1 MEINRNNYE
10 EYFLLYADD
19 ELSPTEKKVVEIF
32 VQENVDLKEEFLMI
46 KMTVNSPEEE
56 IKLLDKSFLLKKE
69 PAFIDGNNYEE
80 IFVLYFDNELSLSE
94 KTGVEDFINQNS
106 KYKNDF
112 ELIGKAK
119 LVADNSIIYPN
130 KKELYRKEKSGK
142 VIPFVLWK
150 AMAAAVFIGFGLW
163 AGLSYVNK
171 TEKNNPVVSQR
182 NRLEE
187 PSEKGKNIIPKKP
200 VKEENQIASITKTT
214 EPGKTEKE
222 ETESKKPVVRQENAN
237 DVAVVRP
244 DSKIKKPIIKE
255 EIKEA
260 KPGIENQTI
269 AITNPVK
276 NAPPLLENQKN
287 QIAANQVAV
296 TIIETEPQIQNSQ
309 VHTVSYAPDVSTDNQ
324 NYVFY
329 DVPAEEFRKSKVGGF
344 IKKVRRI
351 VERNNPIT
359 RIFNGEEEQMAAK

>member
-32 VQENVDLKEEFLMI
+32 VQENVDLREEFLMI
-46 KMTVNSPEEE
+46 KMTVNSPEEDV
-56 IKLLDKSFLLKKE
+56 KLTDKSFLLKKE
-69 PAFIDGNNYEE
+69 PSFINENNHEE
-80 IFVLYFDNELSLSE
+80 VFVQYHDNELSDDQKIETKKFLAENLKHKS
-94 KTGVEDFINQNS
+94 
-106 KYKNDF
+106 DF

-119 LVADNSIIYPN
+119 LVADNSIIYPD

-142 VIPFVLWK
+142 VIPLILWRTT
-150 AMAAAVFIGFGLW
+150 AAAVFLGFGLW
-163 AGLSYVNK
+163 ITIYYSRNAEKNAPAVAQINKIKPPEEKEKNAVQKPVTEENEIASSPKPTETKIK
-171 TEKNNPVVSQR
+171 TEKTEIKEPV
-182 NRLEE
+182 
-187 PSEKGKNIIPKKP
+187 
-200 VKEENQIASITKTT
+200 T
-214 EPGKTEKE
+214 
-222 ETESKKPVVRQENAN
+222 RQENAN

-244 DSKIKKPIIKE
+244 DSKIKNPIVKE

-276 NAPPLLENQKN
+276 NAPPLLQNQKN
-287 QIAANQVAV
+287 QIAANQATV
-296 TIIETEPQIQNSQ
+296 TIIETEPQIQNPQ

>member
-10 EYFLLYADD
+10 EYFLLYADN

-46 KMTVNSPEEE
+46 KMTVNSPEEDV
-56 IKLLDKSFLLKKE
+56 KLTDKSFLLKKE
-69 PAFIDGNNYEE
+69 PSFINENNHEE
-80 IFVLYFDNELSLSE
+80 VFVRYHDNELSDDQKIETKKFLAE
-94 KTGVEDFINQNS
+94 NL
-106 KYKNDF
+106 KYKSDF

-119 LVADNSIIYPN
+119 LLADNSIIYPD

-142 VIPFVLWK
+142 VIPLILWR
-150 AMAAAVFIGFGLW
+150 ATAAAVFIGFGLW
-163 AGLSYVNK
+163 ITIYYSRNAEKNAPAVAQINKIKPTEEKEKNAVQKPVTEENKIASLGKPEAKIK
-171 TEKNNPVVSQR
+171 TEKT
-182 NRLEE
+182 E
-187 PSEKGKNIIPKKP
+187 IKK
-200 VKEENQIASITKTT
+200 S
-214 EPGKTEKE
+214 
-222 ETESKKPVVRQENAN
+222 
-237 DVAVVRP
+237 VVRP
-244 DSKIKKPIIKE
+244 KDVNDIAVVKPNFNIKKPILKE
-255 EIKEA
+255 EIKEG
-260 KPGIENQTI
+260 KPAIENQTI

-276 NAPPLLENQKN
+276 NAPPFLQNEKN
-287 QIAANQVAV
+287 QIAANQAAV
-296 TIIETEPQIQNSQ
+296 TINEMEPEIQNPQ